1 MRVKNHQWHADNPG
15 RSLNKRT
22 LISEVAR
29 PALEEALARTETITN
44 AFKMTGLYP
53 FNPKAVNRSK
63 LLPGN
68 QYQQPTVDVSVDV
81 DVIPGDIIP
90 GDAVVLQASSLSPQ
104 PGPSSAPDLV
114 DSNVEKGLNQ
124 GAAVSAESFS
134 CINCAKDKLLSESVH
149 HCHQICQQCVLEL
162 ASSNLSQGIQA
173 VFCPCGDE
181 MSSEALKPLLPSG
194 LYGQL
199 CEPRAPSRDSPSETT
214 PSLQLKTVPEMTRE
228 EKIEQLQKFE
238 FVMLQKNQRKEF
250 QEVFDAGVRHECSS
264 SLYLSWLSLKLDSLE
279 SEQEVLERFFIDK
292 TPSNLETKKTT
303 RKVRKPD
310 GSARFDPLSTEWK
323 NIWEDQEKEKKEKE
337 EKKKEAE
344 RRALE
349 RKEKKKKIEEEKAK
363 TRASSGLLR
372 PPSRGRPKGRLR
384 GTSPASTSL
393 LQTPALSTPQTD
405 STGSKAGPLL
415 TRSDSP
421 PLQPPPSLP
430 SSPPPS
436 QHQPANV
443 RKRGRRNIPD
453 AEGKLEDILKK
464 KVENNIL
471 LNQ

>member
-1 MRVKNHQWHADNPG
+1 
-15 RSLNKRT
+15 
-22 LISEVAR
+22 
-29 PALEEALARTETITN
+29 
-44 AFKMTGLYP
+44 
-53 FNPKAVNRSK
+53 
-63 LLPGN
+63 
-68 QYQQPTVDVSVDV
+68 
-81 DVIPGDIIP
+81 
-90 GDAVVLQASSLSPQ
+90 
-104 PGPSSAPDLV
+104 
-114 DSNVEKGLNQ
+114 
-124 GAAVSAESFS
+124 
-134 CINCAKDKLLSESVH
+134 
-149 HCHQICQQCVLEL
+149 
-162 ASSNLSQGIQA
+162 
-173 VFCPCGDE
+173 
-181 MSSEALKPLLPSG
+181 
-194 LYGQL
+194 
-199 CEPRAPSRDSPSETT
+199 
-214 PSLQLKTVPEMTRE
+214 
-228 EKIEQLQKFE
+228 
-238 FVMLQKNQRKEF
+238 MLQKIQLKEF
-250 QEVFDAGVRHECSS
+250 QEVFDAGVRYECSS

-443 RKRGRRNIPD
+443 RKRGRRNIP
-453 AEGKLEDILKK
+453 EGKLEDIFKK
-464 KVENNIL
+464 KSRK
-471 LNQ
+471 